1 MGIPDHLTCLL
12 RSLYAG
18 HEARVRMRH
27 GKTDW
32 FKIGKGIHQ
41 GCVLSPC
48 LFNFN
53 AEYVMRNVG
62 LNESPSWNQDCW
74 ETEDLGKKKFWEKYQ
89 QHQIFR

>member
-1 MGIPDHLTCLL
+1 MNHNKLWNILKEIGIPDRLTCLL
-12 RSLYAG
+12 RNLEVGQEAIVRTG
-18 HEARVRMRH
+18 HRTM
-27 GKTDW
+27 DW

-41 GCVLSPC
+41 DCILSPC

-74 ETEDLGKKKFWEKYQ
+74 EKYQ
-89 QHQIFR
+89 QP